1 MHSGRRL
8 LRPRKPGTKAR
19 TSPLMNFGS
28 CTSRAGPR
36 VSGSWCGKDR
46 GDQMTAKETIA
57 RLRERIAALTTA
69 GFSVREAV
77 VWRNPG
83 ETETEAIERYMR
95 QHLDIATT
103 PRATL

>member
-1 MHSGRRL
+1 
-8 LRPRKPGTKAR
+8 
-19 TSPLMNFGS
+19 
-28 CTSRAGPR
+28 
-36 VSGSWCGKDR
+36 
-46 GDQMTAKETIA
+46 MTAKETIA

-69 GFSVREAV
+69 GIPVREVV

-103 PRATL
+103 PRATLAFHVVSWERPAEC